1 MTERAALL
9 SISWLDLITLLRQVM
24 LDRVRAP
31 THRQPGLEVHF
42 QAQLGPEADAG
53 HALAA
58 RLRVR
63 RTITARPAVE
73 ARLRLY

>member
-1 MTERAALL
+1 
-9 SISWLDLITLLRQVM
+9 M

-63 RTITARPAVE
+63 KPFAARRLTG
-73 ARLRLY
+73 ARQLL

>member
-1 MTERAALL
+1 
-9 SISWLDLITLLRQVM
+9 M

-31 THRQPGLEVHF
+31 THRRPGLEVHF
-42 QAQLGPEADAG
+42 QVQLGPEADAG

-63 RTITARPAVE
+63 ETVAA
-73 ARLRLY
+73 